1 MLSGAQNSQICMSLS
16 AMSGSVGLRQIG
28 GYRATAAASDHHAAR
43 PEFQSA
49 SEPSAEYSRP
59 PRRSADRDDGIHIVQ
74 FWAACPQRSSLRG
87 DAAVS
92 VGVL

>member
-49 SEPSAEYSRP
+49 SEPSADSARL
-59 PRRSADRDDGIHIVQ
+59 RSASARWIT
-74 FWAACPQRSSLRG
+74 ARR
-87 DAAVS
+87 
-92 VGVL
+92 